1 MVYTQKWESG
11 FCFENATMFQI
22 QDMIENRKPNIV
34 LKTVKRFNI
43 KRTRI
48 IIFIS
53 KKSLKLGMVVL
64 VMFNKMLVIILIIDF
79 YSGYG
84 PGF

>member
-1 MVYTQKWESG
+1 MDYTQKRESG
-11 FCFENATMFQI
+11 FCLENAPMFQI
-22 QDMIENRKPNIV
+22 QDMLENGKPNIV

-53 KKSLKLGMVVL
+53 EKSLKLGMVVL
-64 VMFNKMLVIILIIDF
+64 VMFNKMLVIMLIIDF

>member
-1 MVYTQKWESG
+1 
-11 FCFENATMFQI
+11 MFQI
-22 QDMIENRKPNIV
+22 QDMLENGKPNIV